1 MERGKLKRV
10 HHVSNISTALKFLEM
25 KKVNFQR
32 EVKISTHFYSYICL
46 FDIQFFFIDK
56 TGEYQCV

>member
-25 KKVNFQR
+25 KKVIIYMETCNLRKWTGLF
-32 EVKISTHFYSYICL
+32 KILLSQAYSFIIYINL
-46 FDIQFFFIDK
+46 
-56 TGEYQCV
+56 